1 MGVTSIDGLPLDD
14 IEAALHQIQDEIC
27 ARVQSLDPQGSFKE
41 DAWVRAQGGGGRTR
55 IFEGGSIIEKGGV
68 NFSRVLG
75 ERLPSSATAKNEK
88 LVGRGFEAMGVSVVL
103 HPQNPFVPTSHMNIR
118 VFVATS
124 PNEDPI
130 WWFGG
135 GFDLTPY
142 YVFEEDCRLWHQEAK
157 KVCDTLEPGR
167 YQKYKEWCDT
177 YFFLKH
183 RNETRGVGG
192 LFFDDLNDYDAPTC
206 FQFIQN
212 VGRCYAATFSEIV
225 SKRASIPYEQRHR
238 DFQAYRRG
246 RYVEFNLVYDR
257 GTIFGLQTGGRIES
271 ILMSMPPVAH
281 WVYQY
286 EPQPNSLEE
295 ELLQYLKPQNWIS

>member
-1 MGVTSIDGLPLDD
+1 M
-14 IEAALHQIQDEIC
+14 
-27 ARVQSLDPQGSFKE
+27 
-41 DAWVRAQGGGGRTR
+41 
-55 IFEGGSIIEKGGV
+55 
-68 NFSRVLG
+68 
-75 ERLPSSATAKNEK
+75 
-88 LVGRGFEAMGVSVVL
+88 GRGFEAMGVSVVL

-124 PNEDPI
+124 PNADPI

-157 KVCDTLEPGR
+157 KVCDTLGPGR

-192 LFFDDLNDYDAPTC
+192 LFFDDLNDCDAPTC
-206 FQFIQN
+206 FQFIQD
-212 VGRCYAATFSEIV
+212 VGRCYGSTFGEIV
-225 SKRASIPYEQRHR
+225 SKRAAMPYEQRHR

-271 ILMSMPPVAH
+271 ILMSMPPIAH
-281 WVYQY
+281 WIYQY
-286 EPQPNSLEE
+286 QPQPGSLEE
-295 ELLQYLKPQNWIS
+295 DLQQYLKPQNWIS